1 MNVLPVKTTIY
12 GSNSVIP
19 CAVRDWNNLLN
30 KIDPMELPDLII
42 I

>member
-12 GSNSVIP
+12 GSNSVTP
-19 CAVRDWNNLLN
+19 CAVRDWKNLQN